1 MYRFVSTEKDHILL
15 QQKLG
20 QYNICLLTYANK
32 PIFFVIPKNQLDIW
46 CFLDWVLVF
55 NDNEMIKVS
64 YLNPFV
70 FQIERFC
77 KEIEFLE
84 GRIKQIQDV
93 CVKSS

>member
-1 MYRFVSTEKDHILL
+1 
-15 QQKLG
+15 
-20 QYNICLLTYANK
+20 
-32 PIFFVIPKNQLDIW
+32 
-46 CFLDWVLVF
+46 
-55 NDNEMIKVS
+55 MIKVS
-64 YLNPFV
+64 YLNPFI